1 MDGVNAAGAWMANG
15 FDSAQQAL
23 FEGAV
28 QPLLFACGLA
38 GFLEE
43 GYGATGW
50 LLVGVLQLAVIV
62 LVLVPLQRW
71 RPVEPVTDRAG
82 VHTDMLYTLLHRLG
96 LFRVVLFFAVDPLWD
111 ALAGQLRLLG

>member
-62 LVLVPLQRW
+62 LVLVHAPFGWFVVGAGRNG
-71 RPVEPVTDRAG
+71 VEYSVLLLVLLCCVGYRDYVRAKDR
-82 VHTDMLYTLLHRLG
+82 HHE
-96 LFRVVLFFAVDPLWD
+96 FN
-111 ALAGQLRLLG
+111 